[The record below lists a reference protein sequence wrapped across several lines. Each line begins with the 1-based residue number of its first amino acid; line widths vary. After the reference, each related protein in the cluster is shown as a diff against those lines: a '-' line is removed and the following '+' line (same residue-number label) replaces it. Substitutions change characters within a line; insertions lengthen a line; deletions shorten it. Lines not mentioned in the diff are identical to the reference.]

1 MQVGVMQLSLRPFDW
16 DGKTVDIPGDG
27 FSFAVTPRL
36 IWGAMKYKL
45 GAAANPYHQ
54 FLAATSLQG
63 GLREQCLRVCPWV
76 PVDPRG
82 FAWCGRGQQ
91 APCQQLRNSES

>member
-1 MQVGVMQLSLRPFDW
+1 MCKSVSRSSACARSIGMGKQLLS
-16 DGKTVDIPGDG
+16 PGLDSALPSPPG
-27 FSFAVTPRL
+27 SFG
-36 IWGAMKYKL
+36 GATGYKL

-63 GLREQCLRVCPWV
+63 GLREQCLRVRPWV
-76 PVDPRG
+76 PVDPWG

-91 APCQQLRNSES
+91 APCQQL